1 MPLEL
6 SEAADGCEARAGMA
20 VAPAPAATIPAPV
33 ICRKLRRPI
42 LDSSGPM
49 GRVLPLLSRR
59 QRHPLEQVP
68 PGHGGLSASVAVRRM
83 ARALAAR
90 KRHAGNPRWELRLW
104 VCPILLK
111 GEPLRV
117 GICDC
122 GDCRKESGSVSVA
135 NGARRTSKSSGK
147 FEATIGEAF
156 AGGVDRVSSKLI
168 PNLSR

>member
-1 MPLEL
+1 MPLQL
-6 SEAADGCEARAGMA
+6 SEAADGFEARAGMA

-49 GRVLPLLSRR
+49 GSVLRLLSRR
-59 QRHPLEQVP
+59 QRRPLEQVP
-68 PGHGGLSASVAVRRM
+68 PRS
-83 ARALAAR
+83 R
-90 KRHAGNPRWELRLW
+90 KIVGVGRGTSDGTRSCCEETTCGQSGVELRLW

-117 GICDC
+117 GICYC

-135 NGARRTSKSSGK
+135 NGARLTAKS
-147 FEATIGEAF
+147 
-156 AGGVDRVSSKLI
+156 
-168 PNLSR
+168 